1 LKTAERAFWT
11 SGRCKSGFGFSDLI
25 YTQYVKC
32 SGFKL
37 IVVNSPAST
46 LKRPG
51 VTADWE
57 TLSNECFESRC
68 PRYGSDHL
76 PGFSP
81 ILSRAH
87 PEISST
93 TTLNDEQFIPRKNDC
108 PLLLLNPHKYDR
120 GIFVT

>member
-1 LKTAERAFWT
+1 M
-11 SGRCKSGFGFSDLI
+11 SGCRKSGIRFSDLI
-25 YTQYVKC
+25 YTQYVKS

-37 IVVNSPAST
+37 IVVNSQAST

-57 TLSNECFESRC
+57 TLFNECFESRC

-87 PEISST
+87 PEILST
-93 TTLNDEQFIPRKNDC
+93 TTLNEEQFIPRKNDC
-108 PLLLLNPHKYDR
+108 PLLLLSPHKYNP
-120 GIFVT
+120 GILVT